1 MVPVSDVS
9 APIEMP
15 EGRGA
20 VVAFTDIEDR
30 VRAQELLREH
40 DASSAAVAAASDASA
55 GRAASRASPSSAPC
69 RRSA

>member
-15 EGRGA
+15 EGRVA

-30 VRAQELLREH
+30 VRGQELLREH
-40 DASSAAVAAASDASA
+40 DAVV
-55 GRAASRASPSSAPC
+55 GRGRVDVTTVG
-69 RRSA
+69 